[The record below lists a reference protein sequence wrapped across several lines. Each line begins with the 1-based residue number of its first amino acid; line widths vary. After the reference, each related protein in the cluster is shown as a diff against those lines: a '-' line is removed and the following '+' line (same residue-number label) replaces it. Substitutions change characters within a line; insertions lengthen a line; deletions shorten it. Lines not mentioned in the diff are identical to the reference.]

1 MYITDEKDIDAVRE
15 IILSRKYFRNQG
27 AGVEGHCAKFEKS
40 FAKTIGT
47 DFALMVSS
55 GTNALICAL
64 TALELNPENGDEV
77 IIPAF
82 TFFATAMA
90 VVHAGG
96 IPVLANIDETLS
108 VDADEVRKLVNKKTR
123 AIIAVHMDG
132 RPCRM
137 SELKAIALLHNLAL
151 IEDVAQACGGSF
163 QGAKLGALGDAG
175 CFSFNV
181 EKILSC
187 GEGGAVVTSSRKI
200 FESSLCVQD
209 GACSFGATFKD
220 EFRTIS
226 PFIGQSMR
234 VSELSGALMQ
244 VQLSRLELILK
255 TLRERQQ
262 ILKSVFQR
270 HGLAFRPSHDDQG
283 DCGTSVILKFDSP
296 EETQNAMMKM
306 LREKIP
312 AVSQNMRP
320 AHNSWQWLPLLSK
333 EFPEA
338 GYVKAETFPSM
349 EKLMC
354 SLKINTPF
362 EMDPLQTES
371 FAEKISSIIL
381 TAKS

>member
-1 MYITDEKDIDAVRE
+1 MYITDERDIEAVRD

-27 AGVEGHCAKFEKS
+27 AGVESHCARFEKS
-40 FAKTIGT
+40 FAATLGT

-64 TALELNPENGDEV
+64 SALNLDRDNGDEV

-82 TFFATAMA
+82 TFVATAMA

-96 IPVLANIDETLS
+96 IPVLANVDETLS
-108 VDADEVRKLVNKKTR
+108 LDAEEVRQLVNKKTK

-137 SELKAIALLHNLAL
+137 SELKSIADEHQVAL

-163 QGAKLGALGDAG
+163 GKSKLGSIGDAG

-187 GEGGAVVTSSRKI
+187 GEGGAVVTNSRKI
-200 FESSLCVQD
+200 YETSLCVQD
-209 GACSFGATFKD
+209 GACAFGPTFKD
-220 EFRTIS
+220 EFKTIN

-244 VQLSRLELILK
+244 VQLSRLDFILK
-255 TLRERQQ
+255 NLRERQK
-262 ILKSVFQR
+262 ILKQVFLKRGLSVVS
-270 HGLAFRPSHDDQG
+270 SHDDEG
-283 DCGTSVILKFDSP
+283 DCGSCVILRFETP
-296 EETQNAMMKM
+296 EEARSLMLKLMGEKIAAVTQN
-306 LREKIP
+306 I
-312 AVSQNMRP
+312 RP
-320 AHNSWQWLPLLSK
+320 AHNSWQWLSMLSQ
-333 EFPEA
+333 EFPQVR
-338 GYVKAETFPSM
+338 YVKTDTFATV

-362 EMDPLQTES
+362 EMDLSQTED
-371 FAEKISSIIL
+371 FAEKVASLLL
-381 TAKS
+381 TAKN